1 MSITMGT
8 TLASLVTN
16 KRRVSALKSLGIVTV
31 GDALTYYPFRVTEPV
46 PLRAIREAAPGQQ
59 MAFAAVIRDMR
70 VVPMNAR
77 RGYRLE
83 ATVDDAD
90 FARSRHVPGSTA
102 RLTFFS
108 YRKSY
113 VDWVSMRLRAGT
125 SVVVSGM
132 PSEYMGQLQFTHPEI
147 LTVAPGSAGTGAG
160 LEGYARGAASGN
172 GAFAGSADPYAS
184 AQSAYPPAAAAPSGA
199 ALKYDA
205 DTVQEALTR
214 VCRPRPVYHASSR
227 ISSEHIHETILGL
240 LWMMGARTS
249 STSDGQLTG
258 AGSADIVAPTTDT
271 IAVQNGEEKSGT
283 TAESGAEALSQS
295 IPDVLPESV
304 RKAKNLMHRAEA
316 FLAIHD
322 PASTARFKEA
332 IETLRY
338 EEAFVSQTS
347 LLKARQH
354 AHKSSAHPCP
364 LNEALET
371 ARASVGEAAAEPSA
385 QPGASERGAAT
396 NLPDLP
402 NLRDRFIAS
411 LPFTLT
417 VGQSQVVDDI
427 ASDLERDW
435 PMQRLLQGEVGS
447 GKTVV
452 ALAAMLQAVGA
463 GYQAVLVAPTQV
475 LAEQHYE
482 TISKMVSGLTLAQP
496 GAKETDAAA
505 DVEGAMGASGAST
518 VSSSKVTAEIPVTLL
533 TGGMKLAARRKALA
547 AAASGEPGII
557 VATHAAFSKTFQA
570 PHLALVVIDEQHRFG
585 VEQRESL
592 NAKTDDG
599 TTPHL
604 LVMTAT
610 PIPRTAAM
618 TWFGDLDIS
627 WLTELPGGRKPI
639 RTVVVN
645 EADAATMGRMFAHI
659 RARVDA
665 GERAYIVCPRI
676 DADDEENEGGS
687 GVSAAAGSA
696 RGRAAASG
704 SSARTA
710 AGGRATRAAADA
722 IGIDD
727 PYETFDE
734 NGETVARPPLHAVAE
749 IADRLQKLPQFQ
761 GIRFATLT
769 GRDKDDVKTQV
780 MADFAGGETPILVS
794 TTVIEVGVDVKQ
806 ASCIVIFDAD
816 RYGLSQLHQLRGRV
830 GRGGTNSWAFLIS
843 RAEPGSPAE
852 QRLEVIHHSLDG
864 AEIAQ
869 ADLEFRGAG
878 DVLGDAQSG
887 GKSSLKLLRVVK
899 DADMI
904 ADARTRA
911 GQLLAAD
918 PELAGEVQLAG
929 AVLDFTRGNETFLTS
944 S

>member
-1 MSITMGT
+1 MSITMDT

-90 FARSRHVPGSTA
+90 FARSRRVPGSTA

-147 LTVAPGSAGTGAG
+147 LTVAPGAAGTGAG
-160 LEGYARGAASGN
+160 LEGYARGAAPGN

-249 STSDGQLTG
+249 STPDGQLAG

-417 VGQSQVVDDI
+417 AGQSQVVDDI
-427 ASDLERDW
+427 AADLERDW

-482 TISKMVSGLTLAQP
+482 TISKMVSGLALAQP

-505 DVEGAMGASGAST
+505 DVEGAMGASSAST
-518 VSSSKVTAEIPVTLL
+518 VSSSKVSAETPVTLL

-659 RARVDA
+659 RARIDA

-687 GVSAAAGSA
+687 GVSSAAGSA

-722 IGIDD
+722 IGIDN

-830 GRGGTNSWAFLIS
+830 GRGGINSWAFLIS
-843 RAEPGSPAE
+843 RADPGSPAE

-911 GQLLAAD
+911 EQLLAAD

>member
-1 MSITMGT
+1 MGT

-90 FARSRHVPGSTA
+90 FARSRRVPGSTA

-113 VDWVSMRLRAGT
+113 VDWVSVRLRAGT

-132 PSEYMGQLQFTHPEI
+132 PGEYMGQLQFTHPEI
-147 LTVAPGSAGTGAG
+147 LTVAPVPAGAGAG

-184 AQSAYPPAAAAPSGA
+184 AQSAYPPAATAPSGA

-249 STSDGQLTG
+249 STPDGQLAG
-258 AGSADIVAPTTDT
+258 AGAAGIVAPATDT

-347 LLKARQH
+347 LLKSRQH

-371 ARASVGEAAAEPSA
+371 ARASVGEAVAEPST
-385 QPGASERGAAT
+385 QPEASERGSAT
-396 NLPDLP
+396 DLPDLPNLP

-417 VGQSQVVDDI
+417 AGQSQVVDDI

-610 PIPRTAAM
+610 PIPRTLGLLM
-618 TWFGDLDIS
+618 YGDLDIS
-627 WLTELPGGRKPI
+627 VLDELPPGRKPI
-639 RTVVVN
+639 KTWFITGKKRR
-645 EADAATMGRMFAHI
+645 DMYGFLDKQIAAGHQ
-659 RARVDA
+659 V
-665 GERAYIVCPRI
+665 YIVCPAVEQSELEDLKSAEGWAQALGQAVFPHRRVGLLHGKMKQADK
-676 DADDEENEGGS
+676 DAALGAFS
-687 GVSAAAGSA
+687 
-696 RGRAAASG
+696 R
-704 SSARTA
+704 
-710 AGGRATRAAADA
+710 
-722 IGIDD
+722 
-727 PYETFDE
+727 
-734 NGETVARPPLHAVAE
+734 GET
-749 IADRLQKLPQFQ
+749 D
-761 GIRFATLT
+761 
-769 GRDKDDVKTQV
+769 
-780 MADFAGGETPILVS
+780 ILVA
-794 TTVIEVGVDVKQ
+794 TTVVEVGVDVPN
-806 ASCIVIFDAD
+806 ATLMVIENAD
-816 RYGLSQLHQLRGRV
+816 RFGLSQLHQLRGRV
-830 GRGGTNSWAFLIS
+830 GRGSAQSYCILVSSNRNEQTRKRLKALCATTDGFQIAEEDLALRGPGDFL
-843 RAEPGSPAE
+843 G
-852 QRLEVIHHSLDG
+852 QRQHGLPLFKV
-864 AEIAQ
+864 
-869 ADLEFRGAG
+869 ADLQMDMQTLMEAKQAAGAAMTG
-878 DVLGDAQSG
+878 PETLE
-887 GKSSLKLLRVVK
+887 
-899 DADMI
+899 
-904 ADARTRA
+904 
-911 GQLLAAD
+911 LAAYAPLRARVD
-918 PELAGEVQLAG
+918 ALFRQSDLAL
-929 AVLDFTRGNETFLTS
+929 N
-944 S
+944 

>member
-1 MSITMGT
+1 MDT
-8 TLASLVTN
+8 TLASLATN

-90 FARSRHVPGSTA
+90 FARSRRVPGSTA

-147 LTVAPGSAGTGAG
+147 LTVAPGSAGAGAG

-172 GAFAGSADPYAS
+172 GAFAGSTDPYAS
-184 AQSAYPPAAAAPSGA
+184 VQSAYPPAAAASSGA

-249 STSDGQLTG
+249 STPDGQLAG
-258 AGSADIVAPTTDT
+258 AGSAGIVAPTTDT
-271 IAVQNGEEKSGT
+271 IAVQNGEENSGT

-322 PASTARFKEA
+322 PASTTRFKEA

-347 LLKARQH
+347 LLKARSH
-354 AHKSSAHPCP
+354 AHKSAAHSCP
-364 LNEALET
+364 LVT
-371 ARASVGEAAAEPSA
+371 DS
-385 QPGASERGAAT
+385 
-396 NLPDLP
+396 
-402 NLRDRFIAS
+402 LRDQFIAS
-411 LPFTLT
+411 LPFSLT
-417 VGQSQVVDDI
+417 AGQQQVIHDI
-427 ASDLERDW
+427 AADLAHDW

-452 ALAAMLQAVGA
+452 ALAAMLQAVDA

-475 LAEQHYE
+475 LAEQHAE
-482 TISKMVSGLTLAQP
+482 TIGRMVEQLKPA
-496 GAKETDAAA
+496 
-505 DVEGAMGASGAST
+505 
-518 VSSSKVTAEIPVTLL
+518 IPVTLL

-547 AAASGEPGII
+547 AASSGEPGII

-676 DADDEENEGGS
+676 DADDEGNEGGS

-911 GQLLAAD
+911 EQLLAAD
-918 PELAGEVQLAG
+918 PELADEVQLAG

>member
-1 MSITMGT
+1 MDT

-90 FARSRHVPGSTA
+90 FARSRRVPGSTA

-147 LTVAPGSAGTGAG
+147 LTVAPGSAGAGAG

-172 GAFAGSADPYAS
+172 GAFAGSTDPYAS
-184 AQSAYPPAAAAPSGA
+184 VQSAYPPAAAASSGA

-249 STSDGQLTG
+249 STPDGQLAG
-258 AGSADIVAPTTDT
+258 AGSAGIVAPTTDT
-271 IAVQNGEEKSGT
+271 IAVQNGEENSGT

-322 PASTARFKEA
+322 PASTTRFKEA

-347 LLKARQH
+347 LLKARSH
-354 AHKSSAHPCP
+354 AHKSAAHSCP
-364 LNEALET
+364 LVT
-371 ARASVGEAAAEPSA
+371 DS
-385 QPGASERGAAT
+385 
-396 NLPDLP
+396 
-402 NLRDRFIAS
+402 LRDQFIAS
-411 LPFTLT
+411 LPFSLT
-417 VGQSQVVDDI
+417 AGQQQVIHDI
-427 ASDLERDW
+427 AADLAHDW

-452 ALAAMLQAVGA
+452 ALAAMLQAVDA

-475 LAEQHYE
+475 LAEQHAE
-482 TISKMVSGLTLAQP
+482 TIGRMVEQLKPA
-496 GAKETDAAA
+496 
-505 DVEGAMGASGAST
+505 
-518 VSSSKVTAEIPVTLL
+518 IPVTLL

-547 AAASGEPGII
+547 AATSGEPGII

-676 DADDEENEGGS
+676 DADDEGNEGGS

-911 GQLLAAD
+911 EQLLAAD
-918 PELAGEVQLAG
+918 PELADEVQLAG